1 MLLLALIAPA
11 VLSAAPAATD
21 LAVLDHAAEIFAGAR
36 LGEAGGPVAPIDRRL
51 RLRPCSSSPEF
62 AWRTA
67 ARDAIIIRCPEAGGW
82 RIFVAVRPQAGAVAA
97 AGPAAQPAAQ
107 PAAPPAPRA
116 AELVIRR
123 GDPVTLASE
132 QPGFSVSAEAVA
144 MADAAAGARIAVKV
158 DGARAPVQAIA
169 VAPGRALLPAR

>member
-51 RLRPCSSSPEF
+51 RLRPCPSSPEF

-97 AGPAAQPAAQ
+97 AG